1 MYVKASNSY
10 NRKNLS
16 GHVSI
21 DLENVPYSKDYVEK
35 EFMTKHACSRDEFAK
50 RVLIDLV
57 EAKQKYKRKSKEQS
71 EDIFTFG
78 KYKDQKCSDIRDI
91 DYIAWLYFHC
101 RNKPDVLKL
110 IVENYDCN
118 SISASLFRKKI

>member
-1 MYVKASNSY
+1 MYVKSSNFY

-21 DLENVPYSKDYVEK
+21 DIENSPYSKDYVEK
-35 EFMTKHACSRDEFAK
+35 EFMTKHACTRDEFVS
-50 RVLIDLV
+50 RILFELL
-57 EAKQKYKRKSKEQS
+57 EAKKLYKRKSKKDS

-78 KYKDQKCSDIRDI
+78 KYKGQKCSDIRDM

-101 RNKPDVLKL
+101 KNRPDVVKL

-118 SISASLFRKKI
+118 SVAAHLFRKNI